1 MLTYAV
7 SFKCVKGT
15 EINVCYKAGIS
26 IFSQNIKLL
35 CTTFFLQLVPEIFNQ
50 ITRPLN
56 FANHTTALSFH
67 NESITRLTRSLE
79 PSIVNRIHKMI
90 VLRIS

>member
-1 MLTYAV
+1 MLKYAV

-15 EINVCYKAGIS
+15 EIDVCYKARIS

-35 CTTFFLQLVPEIFNQ
+35 CTTFFLQLVFNK

-79 PSIVNRIHKMI
+79 LSVANRIHKMV